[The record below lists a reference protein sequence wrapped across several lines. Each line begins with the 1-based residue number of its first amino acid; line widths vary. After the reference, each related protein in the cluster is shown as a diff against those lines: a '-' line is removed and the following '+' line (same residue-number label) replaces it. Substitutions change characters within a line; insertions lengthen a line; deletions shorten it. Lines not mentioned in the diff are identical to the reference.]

1 MIRLARLER
10 RRWQGNL
17 TMETGALANEVY
29 IKIFG
34 GAKRDYLDRKHFYR
48 LITKASRQVLI
59 NYAQSRAAKKRG
71 GDVVHSDIEDAKGL
85 SAPGVS
91 ESEILWVGESIERLR
106 AVDERQA
113 EVTELKVFADLS
125 SKEIAIVLGTS
136 KATVERDWKKAR
148 EWFATEFARDE
159 PDP

>member
-1 MIRLARLER
+1 MNQREPPITDILRRIPEKGSDGGDRDWEILFAEMIRLARLER

-59 NYAQSRAAKKRG
+59 N
-71 GDVVHSDIEDAKGL
+71 
-85 SAPGVS
+85 
-91 ESEILWVGESIERLR
+91 
-106 AVDERQA
+106 
-113 EVTELKVFADLS
+113 F
-125 SKEIAIVLGTS
+125 
-136 KATVERDWKKAR
+136 
-148 EWFATEFARDE
+148 
-159 PDP
+159 